1 MPSELER
8 SLSAVLRETTKND
21 LLAAQDW
28 AAIAAEAVK
37 GCASAQYIV
46 AAAFEKQGNLGSA
59 RQWYQRSAA
68 QRYAPAVSKL
78 AKLKRGSAA

>member
-8 SLSAVLRETTKND
+8 SLSAVLRETSESD

-37 GCASAQYIV
+37 GAAPAEYIV
-46 AAAFEKQGNLGSA
+46 AAAFEKQGDLGSA
-59 RQWYQRSAA
+59 RRWYQRSAA
-68 QRYAPAVSKL
+68 QQYAPAAAKL
-78 AKLKRGSAA
+78 AQLDRGSAA